1 MDEEIVVMPLTVTR
15 KPRPMSRE
23 AFAMLGA
30 ETFAYVRAHR
40 SEDIGFLHA
49 DAPLLAPGRL
59 VFVLHAADGC
69 PLVIGESLEAVVAD
83 AAAQQLDA
91 VSVH

>member
-1 MDEEIVVMPLTVTR
+1 MPLPVTR

-23 AFAMLGA
+23 AFARLGA
-30 ETFAYVRAHR
+30 GTLAYVRAHR

-49 DAPLLAPGRL
+49 EAPLLPPGRQ

-69 PLVIGESLEAVVAD
+69 PLVIAGSLEAAVAD
-83 AAAQQLDA
+83 AMADQLDA
-91 VSVH
+91 GRVH

>member
-1 MDEEIVVMPLTVTR
+1 
-15 KPRPMSRE
+15 MSRE

-30 ETFAYVRAHR
+30 GSIAYVTMLR
-40 SEDIGFLHA
+40 SEQVGFIHA
-49 DAPLLAPGRL
+49 EAPLLPPGRW

-69 PLVIGESLEAVVAD
+69 PLVIAESLEAIAAD
-83 AAAQQLDA
+83 AANQQLET